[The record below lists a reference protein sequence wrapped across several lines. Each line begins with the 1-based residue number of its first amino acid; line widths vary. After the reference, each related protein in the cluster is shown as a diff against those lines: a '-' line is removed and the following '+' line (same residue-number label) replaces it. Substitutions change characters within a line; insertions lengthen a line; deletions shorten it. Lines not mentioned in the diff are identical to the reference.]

1 MKETPISR
9 VKSYPELSSKSI
21 QNQNSKVQL
30 SDINRVGEM
39 VCAHINATPT
49 IVEARESSVQ
59 SLNIRKGGELGGGS
73 ICKEWADSGTGDYRS
88 PSFEVTSA
96 NGMSISPIKYHSYR
110 IIEGRIPPSEDDY
123 LPFVRASKDEATTL
137 IITMQD
143 EMSGLEVDLHY
154 CCLHHHDAIC
164 RNSVIRNAKNSTVEM
179 SNDDPDKPSCCDN
192 LIETDDMGEILSH
205 LPKMINRCFSSTIDF
220 ESSNEPMHLVRLA
233 GSWARERHIVETK
246 LSQGMFSYGST
257 RGVSSHQHNPFVC
270 ITVGAP
276 SEDQGNCIAF
286 SLLYSGNFLC
296 EAELSEMCRLRVNIG
311 INPMGF
317 SWFLSPG
324 ESFHSPECLIA
335 RSSVGLGGISR
346 TLHRIVLEKIIPD
359 TWCNDHPHII
369 FNSWEAKY
377 FDVSHRT
384 VLDLAHQA
392 VSVNADLLLLDDGWF
407 GNRDDIGSSIG
418 DWKPNSTKFPN
429 GLKKLVDDV
438 NELGLKFGIWV
449 EPEMVSIDSQ
459 LYNDHPDWCLSV
471 PNLVKQVSRKQLVLD
486 LSRSVVREHLF
497 SVLSELLS
505 SCNICFVK
513 WDMNRP
519 LTEVYS
525 TQIDNHSRM
534 CGACQGEIGHR
545 FVLGVYELLTR
556 LIHTFPHVAFQHS
569 ASGGGRFDMGML
581 YFTSEIW
588 CSDNTDALARLKIQY
603 GTSLAYP
610 ARCIASHV
618 SAVPNHITGNMTR
631 AKCRVMVAMSAS
643 YGYELDL
650 HQCTSVELNLFQ
662 ECSYKYLNLAPIIR
676 DGDFY
681 RLWDPFKSSFC
692 AWMYVSRDCLRAVCF
707 AFSLNSDHWSNLV
720 PRLILHGLQS
730 DAEYTIT
737 EPFPN
742 NLEQQAGNFKIVESD
757 VNQYQLGQEFTK
769 LRGSHLMMAGLPV
782 KFYTLDDSVMFVLDA
797 RK

>member
-1 MKETPISR
+1 
-9 VKSYPELSSKSI
+9 
-21 QNQNSKVQL
+21 
-30 SDINRVGEM
+30 
-39 VCAHINATPT
+39 
-49 IVEARESSVQ
+49 
-59 SLNIRKGGELGGGS
+59 
-73 ICKEWADSGTGDYRS
+73 
-88 PSFEVTSA
+88 
-96 NGMSISPIKYHSYR
+96 
-110 IIEGRIPPSEDDY
+110 
-123 LPFVRASKDEATTL
+123 
-137 IITMQD
+137 
-143 EMSGLEVDLHY
+143 
-154 CCLHHHDAIC
+154 
-164 RNSVIRNAKNSTVEM
+164 
-179 SNDDPDKPSCCDN
+179 
-192 LIETDDMGEILSH
+192 
-205 LPKMINRCFSSTIDF
+205 
-220 ESSNEPMHLVRLA
+220 
-233 GSWARERHIVETK
+233 
-246 LSQGMFSYGST
+246 
-257 RGVSSHQHNPFVC
+257 
-270 ITVGAP
+270 
-276 SEDQGNCIAF
+276 
-286 SLLYSGNFLC
+286 
-296 EAELSEMCRLRVNIG
+296 
-311 INPMGF
+311 
-317 SWFLSPG
+317 
-324 ESFHSPECLIA
+324 
-335 RSSVGLGGISR
+335 
-346 TLHRIVLEKIIPD
+346 
-359 TWCNDHPHII
+359 
-369 FNSWEAKY
+369 
-377 FDVSHRT
+377 
-384 VLDLAHQA
+384 
-392 VSVNADLLLLDDGWF
+392 
-407 GNRDDIGSSIG
+407 
-418 DWKPNSTKFPN
+418 
-429 GLKKLVDDV
+429 
-438 NELGLKFGIWV
+438 
-449 EPEMVSIDSQ
+449 
-459 LYNDHPDWCLSV
+459 
-471 PNLVKQVSRKQLVLD
+471 
-486 LSRSVVREHLF
+486 
-497 SVLSELLS
+497 
-505 SCNICFVK
+505 
-513 WDMNRP
+513 MNRP